1 MKLLTLAKRLDFNTE
16 TDYFDYCRDSY
27 INGLFSQ
34 CERLF
39 KAMTKEQKKQCLN
52 YLKPSKGNE
61 NTADMEVWEYYFN
74 LL

>member
-1 MKLLTLAKRLDFNTE
+1 MKLITLAKKLDFING

-27 INGLFSQ
+27 INGNFNQ
-34 CERLF
+34 CKDLF
-39 KAMTKEQKKQCLN
+39 KALTREQKKECLQ

-61 NTADMEVWEYYFN
+61 DTADMEVWEYYFN